1 MPRVK
6 AQALTAGWVK
16 RATKPGAYSGGYGL
30 TLRID
35 AWGNKRWDQR
45 LTIRWSAAQP
55 GSGLLAFGFPG

>member
-35 AWGNKRWDQR
+35 AWGNKR
-45 LTIRWSAAQP
+45 
-55 GSGLLAFGFPG
+55 